1 MSIRDFHAQL
11 VSGNN
16 KNILFGALRRLSEIA
31 DPKSLF
37 TDMPAADWPTWGE
50 TPPESGL
57 SAAQAV

>member
-16 KNILFGALRRLSEIA
+16 KSSLFDALRKLSLIA

-37 TDMPAADWPTWGE
+37 NEEPAEDWPLWNDGQTRQSRA
-50 TPPESGL
+50 T
-57 SAAQAV
+57 A

>member
-16 KNILFGALRRLSEIA
+16 KTSLFDALRKMRTIA

-37 TDMPAADWPTWGE
+37 EISSDPWPQWAGAAQ
-50 TPPESGL
+50 
-57 SAAQAV
+57 SAALAEPA

>member
-16 KNILFGALRRLSEIA
+16 KNNLFGALRKLSQVA

-37 TDMPAADWPTWGE
+37 TDEPANEWPYWASSARSSLQPAA
-50 TPPESGL
+50 
-57 SAAQAV
+57 V

>member
-16 KNILFGALRRLSEIA
+16 KNNLFLALSKLSRIA

-37 TDMPAADWPTWGE
+37 TEVPAEDWAIWYASASSPSSA
-50 TPPESGL
+50 P
-57 SAAQAV
+57 SAA